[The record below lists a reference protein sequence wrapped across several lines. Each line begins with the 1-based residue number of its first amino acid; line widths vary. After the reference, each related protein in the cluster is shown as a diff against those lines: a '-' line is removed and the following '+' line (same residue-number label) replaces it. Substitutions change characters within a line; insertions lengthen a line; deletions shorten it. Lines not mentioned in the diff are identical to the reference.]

1 MRFSVLT
8 LPLLL
13 AAAPLLPA
21 AAQTPGTSAP
31 ATAVP
36 GAPTP
41 GPAPAQPPAAT
52 TPAGNPVVARVN
64 GEELRLADVQAAI
77 EELPAELRGAPTP
90 MLFPLVLDQL
100 IAQKALVST
109 ARAQKLQD
117 DPAVRRAIQRAE
129 EEQLQQALLRRE
141 IAPALTEEALR
152 ERYTKEIAGKP
163 GEEEVHARHILTGS
177 EADARAVLA
186 EVRKP
191 GANFAEVAK
200 KRSTG
205 PGTEQGG
212 DLGFFK
218 KGDMVPEFAEA
229 AFALKP
235 GEISPEPV
243 RSAFGWHIIKVEER
257 RTAPAPSFEE
267 SQEALRHA
275 AFEEAVNAAVER
287 VQAAATIERF
297 NMDGT
302 PRSAAPAPSLLDGA
316 APPPAQPR
324 R

>member
-1 MRFSVLT
+1 V
-8 LPLLL
+8 
-13 AAAPLLPA
+13 
-21 AAQTPGTSAP
+21 AP
-31 ATAVP
+31 AE
-36 GAPTP
+36 
-41 GPAPAQPPAAT
+41 
-52 TPAGNPVVARVN
+52 NPVVARVN

-77 EELPAELRGAPTP
+77 EELPPELRGAPAQ

-100 IAQKALVST
+100 VTQKALVSA

-129 EEQLQQALLRRE
+129 EDQLQQALLRRE

-152 ERYTKEIAGKP
+152 ERYTKEMAGQP
-163 GEEEVHARHILTGS
+163 GEEEVHARHILTSS
-177 EADARAVLA
+177 EADARAALA

-205 PGTEQGG
+205 PGTDQGG

-229 AFALKP
+229 AFALKA
-235 GEISPEPV
+235 GEISQEPV
-243 RSAFGWHIIKVEER
+243 RSAFGWHIIKVEAR
-257 RTAPAPSFEE
+257 RTTPPPSFED
-267 SQEALRHA
+267 SQETLRHA

-287 VQAAATIERF
+287 VQAAAAIERF

-302 PRSAAPAPSLLDGA
+302 PRSAAPSPSLLDGA
-316 APPPAQPR
+316 APPPGQPR